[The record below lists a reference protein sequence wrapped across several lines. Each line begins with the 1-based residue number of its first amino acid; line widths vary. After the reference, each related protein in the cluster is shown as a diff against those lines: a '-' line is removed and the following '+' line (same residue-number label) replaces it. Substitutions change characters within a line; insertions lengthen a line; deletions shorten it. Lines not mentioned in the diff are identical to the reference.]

1 MPKKS
6 KKSKSRRET
15 LKHKY
20 KVIKKVKEHKKKLR
34 KEAKKNP
41 SANKGPKDP
50 GIPNAWPFKDELLRG
65 LQASKERA
73 RVRQSALHKMNM
85 EKREAEAAANAR
97 MEDADMAGDEMA
109 RLQQAADDRSA
120 AFRDQGGRGGDG
132 GDSYTDYSVK
142 AFYKDF
148 AKVVDASD
156 VIIEVLDARDPIGTR
171 CKDVERFV
179 RKMGANKRV
188 VLLLN
193 KIDLVPKDVVEAWLG
208 YLREE
213 MPAVAFKSS
222 TQKQSGNLGRGAKQ
236 SVDHASSSDCLGAD
250 ILIQLLKNYARTQ
263 HSNKKDVKQSI
274 NVGIVGL
281 PNVGKSSL
289 VNSLKRARVAKVGN
303 QPGVTKHIQEI
314 HLDKQVTL
322 LDSPGVVFQE
332 VGEDGQAAA
341 ALRNCVKV
349 ETLEDPTLP
358 ISEICKR
365 CPKKQLMGLY
375 RIPAYDSVD
384 DFLIQVAGVRGKL
397 KGGGTVDVVA
407 AAKIVLQD
415 WNDGKIPYFTMPP
428 KRNSEVKGSSAVVGA
443 WSGEF
448 DLTVAMEHE
457 RAQVID
463 ALEGGEARGAFEMET
478 TGEVHADI
486 EADGQVMDED
496 LDSMEEDGGED
507 GGDGQPAAK
516 KNQADVLYA
525 NAGQLNP
532 QKAKQAK
539 KQRKKA
545 SKQAADVID
554 VDMDDDHDHDDDDD
568 DEDFDFSAMPSSASK
583 YALLAENE
591 EDDEDDDEDV
601 DVDVD

>member
-34 KEAKKNP
+34 KEARKNP

-65 LQASKERA
+65 LQASKDRA
-73 RVRQSALHKMNM
+73 RLRQSALHKINM
-85 EKREAEAAANAR
+85 QKREAEEAEDAMEGVDATGSLAR
-97 MEDADMAGDEMA
+97 MQ
-109 RLQQAADDRSA
+109 RAADERGA
-120 AFRDQGGRGGDG
+120 AYADARTNAT
-132 GDSYTDYSVK
+132 SEAYTDYSVK

-179 RKMGANKRV
+179 RKMGADKRV

-193 KIDLVPKDVVEAWLG
+193 KIDLVPKEVVEAWLA

-222 TQKQSGNLGRGAKQ
+222 TQKQSGNLGRGSKGVA
-236 SVDHASSSDCLGAD
+236 VENVSSTDCLGAD

-263 HSNKKDVKQSI
+263 NSKDLKQSI

-365 CPKKQLMGLY
+365 CPQKQLMSLY

-384 DFLIQVAGVRGKL
+384 EFLIQVAGVRGKL
-397 KGGGTVDVVA
+397 KRGGTVDVVA

-448 DLTVAMEHE
+448 DMSVAMEHE

-478 TGEVHADI
+478 TGEVRAEIEADDI
-486 EADGQVMDED
+486 EADDID
-496 LDSMEEDGGED
+496 IGED
-507 GGDGQPAAK
+507 DDDGMMDVDDTKNDAK
-516 KNQADVLYA
+516 KTSNNQTDVLYS

-532 QKAKQAK
+532 KKAKQAK

-545 SKQAADVID
+545 SKQV
-554 VDMDDDHDHDDDDD
+554 MDDVEMSNDSDS
-568 DEDFDFSAMPSSASK
+568 DFDFGAMPSGASK
-583 YALLAENE
+583 YALLADE
-591 EDDEDDDEDV
+591 ED
-601 DVDVD
+601 